1 MDRDI
6 RKQNMIPGSCEEFT
20 RPEEIQALNRYLK
33 DLREA
38 YDDNL
43 TINEDNLEVT
53 GRKFL
58 ETPQNLP
65 DKIEVL
71 NPGKGEVS
79 SLVSSK
85 EWLDNDKSLSGLST
99 KKEGLNGNNDV
110 ASLRQTRQDLKG
122 KNESGSL
129 ENSKEILKGKK
140 DIKTLESQKSK
151 IGGDTDGPSRLE
163 TNRRETIE
171 GLNRLLSLDSN
182 KEGLRRDENSEPK
195 ALDYIKEILNNPNSL
210 NDLGGLKKKL
220 EDDRKELK
228 DLDNSKETLRNGKND
243 SLELGKKKETIQAES
258 TRKLGDTVEKLKTN
272 GNLEELGKSK
282 ETINAK
288 EVESLLDSKE
298 KLRNGKEELLE
309 LGRPKEEIGAK
320 ENLKELGKT
329 KESLNTGDLIE
340 KLKTPREKLEGI
352 SNIDELGSFID
363 SINPDEVDKLGRP
376 LEQLGRKKEDLDLGN
391 TKERLN
397 GVTSLNNLPEPKED
411 LKTGDEIESLK
422 RPKESLEGVEE
433 NIRLEDS
440 KERLGRRIEDPEY
453 LNKRTVDLEGTNSNI
468 KLEDEKERLI
478 DRRADQE
485 LGRGKEEL
493 PGFALDKN
501 LSEHQEKLGVGVREE
516 TLEDYV
522 EKANVPD
529 KSPTLE
535 DGKEKLKTGNPL
547 DALGKKKEELVGEIN
562 DPILSEKRENLTISN
577 EDPSLSTKREDITD
591 LRKAELNEHRENL
604 NGIEPLEIL
613 KEHKEELNTGKP
625 MEELPEHMEHIYGK
639 YEEPEELRHLLDKR
653 DDLHGVKD
661 IEELGT
667 GKERISGEVVEQELG
682 TEKETLVD
690 KREQLELAEENENL
704 LPGEIIERQ
713 DLPEF
718 KDFLNLPNVD
728 PILSEKQ
735 EKLDVGDGIGALE
748 NKVEG
753 LNPDDLVDEL
763 SRRTEELGKTPI
775 EPTLSETVEHLRTET
790 SSIEDLEHKVELLD
804 AAGSTVVTKL
814 PEEKETIIDDKAEN
828 LILSDKR
835 EDLFVEGGEIKAP
848 DLEDYVE
855 GLGGTPDDKLN
866 LEDHREDIIDLR
878 TTELESK
885 KEILEDLREDPELGK
900 TTESM
905 ETDHGASIISE
916 LPDKE
921 QLERLVD
928 EREIVALSDHKETI
942 DTSATKVD
950 ALEDTREEIIG
961 EPLEYEALVDYK
973 ETITDSRDTDLENTR
988 LDLSDERDTTL
999 EDTKV
1004 TISDQREPELEDY
1017 RDNLEDSREPTLE
1030 DYRESLSD
1038 NRDTS
1043 LEDTK
1048 ITIEDSR
1055 ENSLVDYKE
1064 TITDSRD
1071 TDLENT
1077 RLDLS
1082 DERDLGLY
1090 DETTSRNLDGNTIP
1104 DSTDEELYDES
1115 TKIAPK
1121 GEDPEEFLHTE
1132 DTSKNLE
1139 GNTIN
1144 DTLDEELYTEGNSR
1158 DLNTIDDTLDKE
1170 LYTSETS
1177 KELDGNM
1184 IPDTLDEELYTEETS
1199 RELEGN
1205 TIPDTLDEE
1214 LYTSETSKELEGN
1227 MIPDT
1232 LDETL
1237 EDYIDSLDD
1246 YRDDPELHTEDTSR
1260 ELEMNKIPDT
1270 LDEELYTEETSREL
1284 SGNTIDDTL
1293 DEVLYTRDETV
1304 GTKNLGYQLDTNSDS
1319 GNNAISAYNVG
1330 DGGGD
1335 SDLTDLSTR
1344 QDNVTWKD
1352 NTVERVGD
1360 DTSKQNA
1367 DAFGSRTGEWS
1378 EDVGLYDTIL
1388 SPENIDPDSYNQGGD
1403 KELHTS
1409 ANSKEL
1415 EMNMIPDTLDEEL
1428 YDESTKI
1435 QPDGEDPEEF
1445 LHTEDSSV
1453 GISIDGIDIN
1463 KIDDTLDEELYN
1475 DSTKISPDGEDP
1487 EEELYTKDTS
1497 RELEGNKISDTLDEE
1512 LYDDSTK
1519 INPTEFGEDP
1529 DEELYDE
1536 GTSRDLNTI
1545 DDTLDEDLED
1555 FVDTIEDDRD
1565 TKLYGSE
1572 TKITPDEPTKENA
1585 DTDKQHERWT
1595 EDAGLYDSTLQV
1607 TPDKAE
1613 EVWQTALE
1621 THKET
1626 IASKN
1631 EIKDV
1636 GPGQWKEDIIKNEH
1650 EETESLEDQVENVL
1664 NSTNSKSEIDE
1675 LKNIL
1680 NSRDDL
1686 NLYYTNIL
1694 KFAQNK
1700 NLNKGWASKVTGLMS
1715 AYLSGGEVSQGR
1727 AQQFEEAL
1735 YKTIIQDEQVKIK
1748 RDSFLE
1754 DGKGDRYNKNEIS
1767 ALDDHT
1773 EEMKSYELP
1782 GFNLMGNGCDPSSYL
1797 RWVAENTVGKT
1808 HGKLR
1813 AILLDE
1819 TLGLLVLARDTAE
1832 KLIHANRDRL
1842 PGNDILSQLTG
1853 NGLSLGGVA
1862 KAAVSAGAKA
1872 LFGGSGPDMTLP
1884 NNRPFTDGER
1894 GGWTELLSDK
1904 RIDPTE
1910 QKQTKFMLNDKYI
1923 SSFAGVTTTLSDLC
1937 GVSNSSIQSVEQLYA
1952 ALRAS
1957 PYITTAEKVTSGQ
1970 YNPLKVQ
1977 TLDTNQFWEIIFTPF
1992 VGKENGNRSYLPP
2005 ITEIN
2010 TWNKVYHGVKTG
2022 YSTWIPVTGFELSKA
2037 KLTSKTLPLFDGEIS
2052 YPISMEFTNEFRL
2065 TIADDQFKSW
2075 RTYFERCMDAA
2086 IYNSEIHIG
2095 TGDYKDDYNTIE
2107 FNGIDDYNEEENG
2120 MFGAI
2125 KSAISAASKVTS
2137 ATSSIMGGGE
2147 KFTAIDKKY
2156 QCVAP
2161 YKNITFR
2168 CTIYSMTPQFSTV
2181 SKYDLLL
2188 VMKDFV
2194 EERSGEIDGE
2204 PGDLT
2209 VMFSIVGENPS
2220 EDRKKAKK
2228 SSTDWKT
2235 KRTKD
2240 TKRSNLA
2247 SIVSSG
2253 VNSVIGVL

>member
-129 ENSKEILKGKK
+129 ENSKETLKGKK

-151 IGGDTDGPSRLE
+151 IGGDTDGLSHLE

-171 GLNRLLSLDSN
+171 GLNQILGLGNTRERLGGELREEALSRTL
-182 KEGLRRDENSEPK
+182 EGLGIRLENS
-195 ALDYIKEILNNPNSL
+195 
-210 NDLGGLKKKL
+210 KL
-220 EDDRKELK
+220 SDH
-228 DLDNSKETLRNGKND
+228 KETLEKEERN
-243 SLELGKKKETIQAES
+243 LELS
-258 TRKLGDTVEKLKTN
+258 DF
-272 GNLEELGKSK
+272 
-282 ETINAK
+282 
-288 EVESLLDSKE
+288 
-298 KLRNGKEELLE
+298 
-309 LGRPKEEIGAK
+309 
-320 ENLKELGKT
+320 
-329 KESLNTGDLIE
+329 
-340 KLKTPREKLEGI
+340 
-352 SNIDELGSFID
+352 IDELGK
-363 SINPDEVDKLGRP
+363 DK
-376 LEQLGRKKEDLDLGN
+376 N
-391 TKERLN
+391 
-397 GVTSLNNLPEPKED
+397 
-411 LKTGDEIESLK
+411 IESL
-422 RPKESLEGVEE
+422 RGNKEILGVKE
-433 NIRLEDS
+433 NKIRLGEG
-440 KERLGRRIEDPEY
+440 KEKLKNTDLNEPEY
-453 LNKRTVDLEGTNSNI
+453 LSRRTEELQGDKKEQKILSQER
-468 KLEDEKERLI
+468 ERLI
-478 DRRADQE
+478 DRREDNE
-485 LGRGKEEL
+485 LEKGNEQI
-493 PGFALDKN
+493 PG
-501 LSEHQEKLGVGVREE
+501 GPIVGVMNLPENKERIGISVPEESLTNHLEKIGVEEKSPILEDHIEKVKDQREE
-516 TLEDYV
+516 IEVLNKYREDLRH
-522 EKANVPD
+522 KDN
-529 KSPTLE
+529 PTLE
-535 DGKEKLKTGNPL
+535 EYQEKIKTINKDP
-547 DALGKKKEELVGEIN
+547 ELE
-562 DPILSEKRENLTISN
+562 
-577 EDPSLSTKREDITD
+577 TKREDLSD
-591 LRKAELNEHRENL
+591 SRKTELSNKVERIKDENEIGLENK
-604 NGIEPLEIL
+604 IETLST
-613 KEHKEELNTGKP
+613 KKP
-625 MEELPEHMEHIYGK
+625 MDELPEHVEHIYGK
-639 YEEPEELRHLLDKR
+639 FEEPEELRHLLDKKE
-653 DDLHGVKD
+653 DLRGVKET
-661 IEELGT
+661 EELGT
-667 GKERISGEVVEQELG
+667 TAKTIPGDTDEIKSLNK
-682 TEKETLVD
+682 EKEILVD
-690 KREQLELAEENENL
+690 KREQIELEETNNK
-704 LPGEIIERQ
+704 LPGELKKE
-713 DLPEF
+713 
-718 KDFLNLPNVD
+718 NLSGHLETIKVENED
-728 PILSEKQ
+728 P
-735 EKLDVGDGIGALE
+735 ALG
-748 NKVEG
+748 KKKEG
-753 LNPDDLVDEL
+753 LNVGEGVGSLEDNVETIRVGEGINELNKRKETLGGQLV
-763 SRRTEELGKTPI
+763 
-775 EPTLSETVEHLRTET
+775 EPTLNETVEHLRTET
-790 SSIEDLEHKVELLD
+790 SSLDELGKHVESLD
-804 AAGSTVVTKL
+804 AASSTVISNL
-814 PEEKETIIDDKAEN
+814 PEDKEMIQGTSDNTSLTDIKETVPGEVASPT
-828 LILSDKR
+828 LS
-835 EDLFVEGGEIKAP
+835 EH
-848 DLEDYVE
+848 VE
-855 GLGGTPDDKLN
+855 GLGGTPNDKLT
-866 LEDHREDIIDLR
+866 LSDHREN
-878 TTELESK
+878 
-885 KEILEDLREDPELGK
+885 
-900 TTESM
+900 
-905 ETDHGASIISE
+905 
-916 LPDKE
+916 
-921 QLERLVD
+921 
-928 EREIVALSDHKETI
+928 I
-942 DTSATKVD
+942 DTSAAKVD
-950 ALEDTREEIIG
+950 ALGDKREQIIG
-961 EPLEYEALVDYK
+961 EPLETETLVDYK
-973 ETITDSRDTDLENTR
+973 ENITDTRDTELEDTR
-988 LDLSDERDTTL
+988 LDISDERDTNL

-1017 RDNLEDSREPTLE
+1017 KDNLEDSREPALE

-1038 NRDTS
+1038 SRDTS

-1064 TITDSRD
+1064 NITDTRD
-1071 TDLENT
+1071 TELEDT
-1077 RLDLS
+1077 RLDIS
-1082 DERDLGLY
+1082 DERDLSLY

-1104 DSTDEELYDES
+1104 DSTDEELYDET
-1115 TKIAPK
+1115 TKIAPS
-1121 GEDPEEFLHTE
+1121 GNDPEEFLHTE
-1132 DTSKNLE
+1132 NTSKN
-1139 GNTIN
+1139 
-1144 DTLDEELYTEGNSR
+1144 
-1158 DLNTIDDTLDKE
+1158 
-1170 LYTSETS
+1170 
-1177 KELDGNM
+1177 
-1184 IPDTLDEELYTEETS
+1184 
-1199 RELEGN
+1199 LEGN

-1246 YRDDPELHTEDTSR
+1246 YRDNPELHTKDTSR
-1260 ELEMNKIPDT
+1260 ELEMNKI
-1270 LDEELYTEETSREL
+1270 S
-1284 SGNTIDDTL
+1284 DTL
-1293 DEVLYTRDETV
+1293 DEVLYTKDETV
-1304 GTKNLGYQLDTNSDS
+1304 GTENLGYQLDTNSDS

-1330 DGGGD
+1330 DSGGD

-1344 QDNVTWKD
+1344 QDNVTWKG

-1360 DTSKQNA
+1360 DTGKQNA

-1378 EDVGLYDTIL
+1378 EDVGLYDAIL

-1409 ANSKEL
+1409 ADSREL

-1435 QPDGEDPEEF
+1435 QPDGEDSEEF

-1463 KIDDTLDEELYN
+1463 KIDDTLDEELYD

-1487 EEELYTKDTS
+1487 EEELYTEDTS
-1497 RELEGNKISDTLDEE
+1497 KELEGNKISDTLDEE

-1529 DEELYDE
+1529 DEELYEE

-1585 DTDKQHERWT
+1585 DTDKQHEKWT

-1636 GPGQWKEDIIKNEH
+1636 GPGQWKEDIIENEH

-1664 NSTNSKSEIDE
+1664 NSTNSESEIDE

-1754 DGKGDRYNKNEIS
+1754 DGKGERYNKNETS

-1842 PGNDILSQLTG
+1842 PGNDVLSQLTSG
-1853 NGLSLGGVA
+1853 GLSLGGIA
-1862 KAAVSAGAKA
+1862 KSAVKAGAKA
-1872 LFGGSGPDMTLP
+1872 LFGGGGPDMTLP
-1884 NNRPFTDGER
+1884 VNRPKKNKETKE
-1894 GGWTELLSDK
+1894 WEALSDK
-1904 RIDPTE
+1904 RLDPE
-1910 QKQTKFMLNDKYI
+1910 EEKQTSIDFKSRYILDSGKFKGM
-1923 SSFAGVTTTLSDLC
+1923 ATTLQELG
-1937 GVSNSSIQSVEQLYA
+1937 GVMTVNSVDELYSV
-1952 ALRAS
+1952 LRAS
-1957 PYITTAEKVTSGQ
+1957 PYITTAGNVTSGE

-1977 TLDTNQFWEIIFTPF
+1977 TLDTNQFWEIVFTPF
-1992 VGKENGNRSYLPP
+1992 VGTENGNVSYLPP

-2010 TWNKVYHGVKTG
+2010 TWNEVYHGVKTG
-2022 YSTWIPVTGFELSKA
+2022 YSTWIPITGFELSKA

-2075 RTYFERCMDAA
+2075 RTYFERCMDAS
-2086 IYNSEIHIG
+2086 IYNSELHKP
-2095 TGDYKDDYNTIE
+2095 GDYKDDYEEIE
-2107 FNGIDDYNEEENG
+2107 FSNLSDYEYEENG
-2120 MFGAI
+2120 LLGNVV
-2125 KSAISAASKVTS
+2125 SAAKAVASKFKKK
-2137 ATSSIMGGGE
+2137 ASSLSGGLGGG
-2147 KFTAIDKKY
+2147 KKGKLTAIDKKY

-2209 VMFSIVGENPS
+2209 VMFSIVGENPQD
-2220 EDRKKAKK
+2220 DRPTFNSKYK
-2228 SSTDWKT
+2228 DWKT
-2235 KRTKD
+2235 KKTKD
-2240 TKRSNLA
+2240 TKRSDAA
-2247 SIVSSG
+2247 SIIASG

>member
-129 ENSKEILKGKK
+129 ENSKETLKGKK

-151 IGGDTDGPSRLE
+151 IGGDTDGLSHLE

-182 KEGLRRDENSEPK
+182 KEALRKGENSEPK
-195 ALDYIKEILNNPNSL
+195 ALDYIKEILSNPNSL

-220 EDDRKELK
+220 E
-228 DLDNSKETLRNGKND
+228 
-243 SLELGKKKETIQAES
+243 
-258 TRKLGDTVEKLKTN
+258 
-272 GNLEELGKSK
+272 
-282 ETINAK
+282 
-288 EVESLLDSKE
+288 
-298 KLRNGKEELLE
+298 
-309 LGRPKEEIGAK
+309 
-320 ENLKELGKT
+320 
-329 KESLNTGDLIE
+329 
-340 KLKTPREKLEGI
+340 
-352 SNIDELGSFID
+352 
-363 SINPDEVDKLGRP
+363 VD
-376 LEQLGRKKEDLDLGN
+376 
-391 TKERLN
+391 
-397 GVTSLNNLPEPKED
+397 
-411 LKTGDEIESLK
+411 
-422 RPKESLEGVEE
+422 E

-440 KERLGRRIEDPEY
+440 KERLRKRIEDPEY
-453 LNKRTVDLEGTNSNI
+453 LNKRTVDLEGTDSNI

-529 KSPTLE
+529 KSLTLE
-535 DGKEKLKTGNPL
+535 DGKEKLKTGDPL
-547 DALGKKKEELVGEIN
+547 DAIGKKKEELVGEIN

-604 NGIEPLEIL
+604 NGIEPLETL

-625 MEELPEHMEHIYGK
+625 MEELPEHIEHIYGK

-718 KDFLNLPNVD
+718 KDSLNLPNVD

-804 AAGSTVVTKL
+804 AASSTVVTKL

-828 LILSDKR
+828 IILSDKR

-921 QLERLVD
+921 QRERLVD
-928 EREIVALSDHKETI
+928 EREIIALSDHKETI

-1115 TKIAPK
+1115 TKIVPK

-1158 DLNTIDDTLDKE
+1158 DLNTIDDTLDEE

-1409 ANSKEL
+1409 ADSKEL

-1435 QPDGEDPEEF
+1435 HPDGEDPEEF

-1463 KIDDTLDEELYN
+1463 KINDTLDEELYD
-1475 DSTKISPDGEDP
+1475 DSTKISSDGENP
-1487 EEELYTKDTS
+1487 EEELYTEDTS

-1529 DEELYDE
+1529 NEELYDE
-1536 GTSRDLNTI
+1536 GTSRDLNII

-1585 DTDKQHERWT
+1585 DTDKQHEKWT
-1595 EDAGLYDSTLQV
+1595 EDAGLYNTRLSPDNIDPETYDQGGDHELYTKNNTIQLSKNDNTDSINSKLVDVEKSEDDAENSSRLKSLT
-1607 TPDKAE
+1607 TGKSSRNIWSNTNNEIDSDKGLVKVLDDDE
-1613 EVWQTALE
+1613 SKVGTYRSGNGKDGIVQTEDDEYRTE
-1621 THKET
+1621 THKRFDPDSDGDK
-1626 IASKN
+1626 IKMPGNVDLLDDSNDSKPIN
-1631 EIKDV
+1631 PDEINNSDSFEAEV
-1636 GPGQWKEDIIKNEH
+1636 KEII
-1650 EETESLEDQVENVL
+1650 
-1664 NSTNSKSEIDE
+1664 
-1675 LKNIL
+1675 

-1700 NLNKGWASKVTGLMS
+1700 NLDKGWGKKVSGLMS
-1715 AYLSGGEVSQGR
+1715 AYLSGKEISQER

-1735 YKTIIQDEQVKIK
+1735 YRTIIQDEQVKIK

-1754 DGKGDRYNKNEIS
+1754 DGKGERYNKNETS
-1767 ALDDHT
+1767 ALGDYT
-1773 EEMKSYELP
+1773 EEMSSYELP

-1797 RWVAENTVGKT
+1797 RWVAEKTVGKT

-1842 PGNDILSQLTG
+1842 PGNDVLSQLTSG
-1853 NGLSLGGVA
+1853 GLSLSGVA
-1862 KAAVSAGAKA
+1862 KSAVKAGAKA
-1872 LFGGSGPDMTLP
+1872 LFGGSGPDMSLP
-1884 NNRPFTDGER
+1884 NNRPDKNKER
-1894 GGWTELLSDK
+1894 TKWDELLSDK
-1904 RIDPTE
+1904 TIDKEESNNRLTE
-1910 QKQTKFMLNDKYI
+1910 FNFADRYITADGKFKGM
-1923 SSFAGVTTTLSDLC
+1923 ATTLQELC
-1937 GVSNSSIQSVEQLYA
+1937 GTTNVSSVEDMYA

-1957 PYITTAEKVTSGQ
+1957 PYITTANKVTSGE
-1970 YNPLKVQ
+1970 YNRLIVQ
-1977 TLDTNQFWEIIFTPF
+1977 TLDTNQFWEIVFTPF
-1992 VGKENGNRSYLPP
+1992 VGTENGWVSYLPP

-2010 TWNKVYHGVKTG
+2010 TWNKTYHGVETM
-2022 YSTWIPVTGFELSKA
+2022 YSTWIPITGFELSKA

-2075 RTYFERCMDAA
+2075 RTYFERCMDTA
-2086 IYNSEIHIG
+2086 IYTSELHRAK
-2095 TGDYKDDYNTIE
+2095 DYDDNYK
-2107 FNGIDDYNEEENG
+2107 FHWADVDLSDYELEETTLSING
-2120 MFGAI
+2120 MNISVPDVVKNFKKKMDKWNSFNSGS
-2125 KSAISAASKVTS
+2125 SA
-2137 ATSSIMGGGE
+2137 G

-2209 VMFSIVGENPS
+2209 VMFSIVGENP
-2220 EDRKKAKK
+2220 
-2228 SSTDWKT
+2228 TDERPGLNVDKNNFKT
-2235 KRTKD
+2235 KKTKD
-2240 TKRSNLA
+2240 TKRSNTA
-2247 SIVSSG
+2247 SIISNG

>member
-110 ASLRQTRQDLKG
+110 ASLRQTRQDLRG

-129 ENSKEILKGKK
+129 ENSKETLKGKK

-151 IGGDTDGPSRLE
+151 IGGDTDGLSHLE

-182 KEGLRRDENSEPK
+182 KEALRKGENSEPK

-210 NDLGGLKKKL
+210 NDLGSLKKKL
-220 EDDRKELK
+220 E
-228 DLDNSKETLRNGKND
+228 
-243 SLELGKKKETIQAES
+243 
-258 TRKLGDTVEKLKTN
+258 
-272 GNLEELGKSK
+272 
-282 ETINAK
+282 
-288 EVESLLDSKE
+288 
-298 KLRNGKEELLE
+298 
-309 LGRPKEEIGAK
+309 
-320 ENLKELGKT
+320 
-329 KESLNTGDLIE
+329 
-340 KLKTPREKLEGI
+340 
-352 SNIDELGSFID
+352 
-363 SINPDEVDKLGRP
+363 VD
-376 LEQLGRKKEDLDLGN
+376 
-391 TKERLN
+391 
-397 GVTSLNNLPEPKED
+397 
-411 LKTGDEIESLK
+411 
-422 RPKESLEGVEE
+422 E

-440 KERLGRRIEDPEY
+440 KERLRKRIEDPEY
-453 LNKRTVDLEGTNSNI
+453 LNKRTVDLEGADSNI

-485 LGRGKEEL
+485 LGRGKEEI

-522 EKANVPD
+522 EKANVPG
-529 KSPTLE
+529 KSLTLE
-535 DGKEKLKTGNPL
+535 DGKEKLKTGDPL

-604 NGIEPLEIL
+604 NGIEPLETL

-639 YEEPEELRHLLDKR
+639 YEEPEELRHLLNKR

-718 KDFLNLPNVD
+718 KDSLNLPNVD

-735 EKLDVGDGIGALE
+735 EKLNVGDGIGALE

-753 LNPDDLVDEL
+753 LNPDEIVDEL
-763 SRRTEELGKTPI
+763 SRHTEELGKTLI

-790 SSIEDLEHKVELLD
+790 SSIEDLEHKVELLG
-804 AAGSTVVTKL
+804 AASSTIVTKL

-905 ETDHGASIISE
+905 ETDHGASSISE

-921 QLERLVD
+921 QRERLVD
-928 EREIVALSDHKETI
+928 EREIVALSNHKETI

-973 ETITDSRDTDLENTR
+973 ETITDSRDIDLENTR

-1038 NRDTS
+1038 DRDTS

-1071 TDLENT
+1071 IDLENT

-1082 DERDLGLY
+1082 DERDLSLY
-1090 DETTSRNLDGNTIP
+1090 DETTIRNLDGNTIP

-1115 TKIAPK
+1115 TRIAPK

-1158 DLNTIDDTLDKE
+1158 DLNTIDDTLDEE
-1170 LYTSETS
+1170 LYTNETS
-1177 KELDGNM
+1177 KELDG
-1184 IPDTLDEELYTEETS
+1184 
-1199 RELEGN
+1199 
-1205 TIPDTLDEE
+1205 
-1214 LYTSETSKELEGN
+1214 
-1227 MIPDT
+1227 
-1232 LDETL
+1232 
-1237 EDYIDSLDD
+1237 
-1246 YRDDPELHTEDTSR
+1246 
-1260 ELEMNKIPDT
+1260 
-1270 LDEELYTEETSREL
+1270 
-1284 SGNTIDDTL
+1284 
-1293 DEVLYTRDETV
+1293 
-1304 GTKNLGYQLDTNSDS
+1304 
-1319 GNNAISAYNVG
+1319 
-1330 DGGGD
+1330 
-1335 SDLTDLSTR
+1335 
-1344 QDNVTWKD
+1344 
-1352 NTVERVGD
+1352 
-1360 DTSKQNA
+1360 
-1367 DAFGSRTGEWS
+1367 
-1378 EDVGLYDTIL
+1378 
-1388 SPENIDPDSYNQGGD
+1388 
-1403 KELHTS
+1403 
-1409 ANSKEL
+1409 
-1415 EMNMIPDTLDEEL
+1415 NMIPDTLDEEL

-1435 QPDGEDPEEF
+1435 QPDGEDPEEELEDEQVKRGEGENEWSDEIGLEDYIDSLEDERESELYTSENSKELEGNMIPDTLDEELEDERIERGMGQNEWSSDDGLYDSALAITPNESETLWEESLHTAEDSRELDGNIIVDNQDEKLYTEETSRELEGNTINDTQDEDLYDESNSRDLNKIDDSGDEELYDEKTRITPEGEDPEEF
-1445 LHTEDSSV
+1445 LHTEGTSRELDGNMIPDTLDETLYDDSTK
-1453 GISIDGIDIN
+1453 IKPDGEDPEENLYTEENSRDLN
-1463 KIDDTLDEELYN
+1463 KIDDTLDE
-1475 DSTKISPDGEDP
+1475 T
-1487 EEELYTKDTS
+1487 
-1497 RELEGNKISDTLDEE
+1497 
-1512 LYDDSTK
+1512 
-1519 INPTEFGEDP
+1519 
-1529 DEELYDE
+1529 
-1536 GTSRDLNTI
+1536 
-1545 DDTLDEDLED
+1545 LED
-1555 FVDTIEDDRD
+1555 FVDKIEDSGENN
-1565 TKLYGSE
+1565 LYDKS
-1572 TKITPDEPTKENA
+1572 TKITPKDDLTKENA
-1585 DTDKQHERWT
+1585 DTDRPHETWT
-1595 EDAGLYDSTLQV
+1595 EDAGLYDAALQV

-1613 EVWQTALE
+1613 EIWQTALE

-1636 GPGQWKEDIIKNEH
+1636 GPSQWKEDIIENEH

-1664 NSTNSKSEIDE
+1664 NSTNSESEIDE

-1700 NLNKGWASKVTGLMS
+1700 NLNKGWANKVTGLMS

-1754 DGKGDRYNKNEIS
+1754 DGKGERYNKNEIS

-1842 PGNDILSQLTG
+1842 PGNDVLSQLTSG
-1853 NGLSLGGVA
+1853 GLSLGGIA
-1862 KAAVSAGAKA
+1862 KSAVKAGAKA

-1884 NNRPFTDGER
+1884 NNRPKKNKETEKFT
-1894 GGWTELLSDK
+1894 
-1904 RIDPTE
+1904 P
-1910 QKQTKFMLNDKYI
+1910 LNDKTADIHEASNKKTEIVFKDRYI
-1923 SSFAGVTTTLSDLC
+1923 GKPFAGINTTLSELC
-1937 GVSNSSIQSVEQLYA
+1937 GNTEVSSVEDMYSI
-1952 ALRAS
+1952 LRAS
-1957 PYITTAEKVTSGQ
+1957 PYIATAGKMTSGD

-1992 VGKENGNRSYLPP
+1992 VGPENGGVSYLPP

-2010 TWNKVYHGVKTG
+2010 TWNAVYHGVKTA
-2022 YSTWIPVTGFELSKA
+2022 YSTWIPITGFELSKA
-2037 KLTSKTLPLFDGEIS
+2037 KLTTKTLPLFDGEIS

-2075 RTYFERCMDAA
+2075 RTYFERCMDAS
-2086 IYNSEIHIG
+2086 IYNSELHEE
-2095 TGDYKDDYNTIE
+2095 GDYDDDYYDSWLGVDLSE
-2107 FNGIDDYNEEENG
+2107 YEQESNGL
-2120 MFGAI
+2120 FGNVV
-2125 KSAISAASKVTS
+2125 SAATNAVKNVKSLFSKKNKGEGS
-2137 ATSSIMGGGE
+2137 GGSNSNGASLR
-2147 KFTAIDKKY
+2147 KLTAIDKKY

-2194 EERSGEIDGE
+2194 EERSGEIDGD

-2220 EDRKKAKK
+2220 CERSLSVNNTNWQTKK
-2228 SSTDWKT
+2228 
-2235 KRTKD
+2235 TKD
-2240 TKRSNLA
+2240 TKRSDAA
-2247 SIVSSG
+2247 SIIASG

>member
-1 MDRDI
+1 M
-6 RKQNMIPGSCEEFT
+6 
-20 RPEEIQALNRYLK
+20 
-33 DLREA
+33 
-38 YDDNL
+38 
-43 TINEDNLEVT
+43 
-53 GRKFL
+53 
-58 ETPQNLP
+58 
-65 DKIEVL
+65 
-71 NPGKGEVS
+71 
-79 SLVSSK
+79 
-85 EWLDNDKSLSGLST
+85 
-99 KKEGLNGNNDV
+99 
-110 ASLRQTRQDLKG
+110 
-122 KNESGSL
+122 
-129 ENSKEILKGKK
+129 
-140 DIKTLESQKSK
+140 
-151 IGGDTDGPSRLE
+151 
-163 TNRRETIE
+163 
-171 GLNRLLSLDSN
+171 
-182 KEGLRRDENSEPK
+182 
-195 ALDYIKEILNNPNSL
+195 
-210 NDLGGLKKKL
+210 
-220 EDDRKELK
+220 
-228 DLDNSKETLRNGKND
+228 
-243 SLELGKKKETIQAES
+243 
-258 TRKLGDTVEKLKTN
+258 
-272 GNLEELGKSK
+272 
-282 ETINAK
+282 
-288 EVESLLDSKE
+288 
-298 KLRNGKEELLE
+298 
-309 LGRPKEEIGAK
+309 
-320 ENLKELGKT
+320 
-329 KESLNTGDLIE
+329 
-340 KLKTPREKLEGI
+340 
-352 SNIDELGSFID
+352 
-363 SINPDEVDKLGRP
+363 
-376 LEQLGRKKEDLDLGN
+376 
-391 TKERLN
+391 
-397 GVTSLNNLPEPKED
+397 
-411 LKTGDEIESLK
+411 
-422 RPKESLEGVEE
+422 
-433 NIRLEDS
+433 
-440 KERLGRRIEDPEY
+440 
-453 LNKRTVDLEGTNSNI
+453 
-468 KLEDEKERLI
+468 
-478 DRRADQE
+478 
-485 LGRGKEEL
+485 
-493 PGFALDKN
+493 
-501 LSEHQEKLGVGVREE
+501 
-516 TLEDYV
+516 
-522 EKANVPD
+522 NV
-529 KSPTLE
+529 
-535 DGKEKLKTGNPL
+535 
-547 DALGKKKEELVGEIN
+547 
-562 DPILSEKRENLTISN
+562 
-577 EDPSLSTKREDITD
+577 
-591 LRKAELNEHRENL
+591 
-604 NGIEPLEIL
+604 
-613 KEHKEELNTGKP
+613 
-625 MEELPEHMEHIYGK
+625 
-639 YEEPEELRHLLDKR
+639 
-653 DDLHGVKD
+653 
-661 IEELGT
+661 
-667 GKERISGEVVEQELG
+667 
-682 TEKETLVD
+682 
-690 KREQLELAEENENL
+690 
-704 LPGEIIERQ
+704 
-713 DLPEF
+713 
-718 KDFLNLPNVD
+718 
-728 PILSEKQ
+728 
-735 EKLDVGDGIGALE
+735 
-748 NKVEG
+748 
-753 LNPDDLVDEL
+753 
-763 SRRTEELGKTPI
+763 
-775 EPTLSETVEHLRTET
+775 
-790 SSIEDLEHKVELLD
+790 
-804 AAGSTVVTKL
+804 
-814 PEEKETIIDDKAEN
+814 
-828 LILSDKR
+828 
-835 EDLFVEGGEIKAP
+835 
-848 DLEDYVE
+848 
-855 GLGGTPDDKLN
+855 
-866 LEDHREDIIDLR
+866 
-878 TTELESK
+878 
-885 KEILEDLREDPELGK
+885 
-900 TTESM
+900 
-905 ETDHGASIISE
+905 
-916 LPDKE
+916 
-921 QLERLVD
+921 
-928 EREIVALSDHKETI
+928 
-942 DTSATKVD
+942 
-950 ALEDTREEIIG
+950 
-961 EPLEYEALVDYK
+961 
-973 ETITDSRDTDLENTR
+973 
-988 LDLSDERDTTL
+988 
-999 EDTKV
+999 
-1004 TISDQREPELEDY
+1004 
-1017 RDNLEDSREPTLE
+1017 
-1030 DYRESLSD
+1030 
-1038 NRDTS
+1038 
-1043 LEDTK
+1043 
-1048 ITIEDSR
+1048 
-1055 ENSLVDYKE
+1055 
-1064 TITDSRD
+1064 
-1071 TDLENT
+1071 
-1077 RLDLS
+1077 
-1082 DERDLGLY
+1082 
-1090 DETTSRNLDGNTIP
+1090 IP

-1409 ANSKEL
+1409 SNSKEL

-1585 DTDKQHERWT
+1585 DTDKQYERWT
-1595 EDAGLYDSTLQV
+1595 EDAGLYNTRLSPDNIDPETYDQGGDHELYTKNNTIQLSKNDNTDSINSKLVDVEKSEDDAENSSRLKSLT
-1607 TPDKAE
+1607 TGKSSRNIWSNTNNEIDSDKGLVKVLDDDE
-1613 EVWQTALE
+1613 SKVGTYRSGNGKDGIVQTE
-1621 THKET
+1621 DDEYRTDTHKRFDPDSDGDKIKKPGNVDLLDDDNDSKPINLDEINDSDSFET
-1626 IASKN
+1626 EVK
-1631 EIKDV
+1631 
-1636 GPGQWKEDIIKNEH
+1636 DII
-1650 EETESLEDQVENVL
+1650 
-1664 NSTNSKSEIDE
+1664 
-1675 LKNIL
+1675 

-1700 NLNKGWASKVTGLMS
+1700 NLDKGWAKKVSGLMS
-1715 AYLSGGEVSQGR
+1715 TYLSGKEISQER

-1735 YKTIIQDEQVKIK
+1735 YKTIIQEDQVKIR

-1754 DGKGDRYNKNEIS
+1754 DGKGERYNKNETS
-1767 ALDDHT
+1767 TLGNYT

-1782 GFNLMGNGCDPSSYL
+1782 GFNLMGNGLDPSSYL
-1797 RWVAENTVGKT
+1797 RWV
-1808 HGKLR
+1808 KLR
-1813 AILLDE
+1813 AILMDE

-1832 KLIHANRDRL
+1832 RAIHANRDRL
-1842 PGNDILSQLTG
+1842 PDSDILSQLTSG
-1853 NGLSLGGVA
+1853 GLSLGGIA
-1862 KAAVSAGAKA
+1862 KSAVSAGAKA
-1872 LFGGSGPDMTLP
+1872 LFGGGGPDMTLP
-1884 NNRPFTDGER
+1884 NNRPKKNKETEKFT
-1894 GGWTELLSDK
+1894 
-1904 RIDPTE
+1904 P
-1910 QKQTKFMLNDKYI
+1910 LNDKTADIHEASNKKTEIVFKDRYI
-1923 SSFAGVTTTLSDLC
+1923 GKPFAGINTTLSELC
-1937 GVSNSSIQSVEQLYA
+1937 GNTEVSSVEDMYSI
-1952 ALRAS
+1952 LRAS
-1957 PYITTAEKVTSGQ
+1957 PYIATAGKMTSGD

-1992 VGKENGNRSYLPP
+1992 VGPENGGVSYLPP

-2010 TWNKVYHGVKTG
+2010 TWNAVYHGVKTA
-2022 YSTWIPVTGFELSKA
+2022 YSTWIPITGFELSKA
-2037 KLTSKTLPLFDGEIS
+2037 KLTTKTLPLFDGEIS

-2075 RTYFERCMDAA
+2075 RTYFERCMDAS
-2086 IYNSEIHIG
+2086 IYNSELHEE
-2095 TGDYKDDYNTIE
+2095 GDYDDDYYDSWLGVDLSE
-2107 FNGIDDYNEEENG
+2107 YEQESNGL
-2120 MFGAI
+2120 FGNVV
-2125 KSAISAASKVTS
+2125 SAATNAVKNVKSLFSKKNKGEGS
-2137 ATSSIMGGGE
+2137 GGSNSNGASLR
-2147 KFTAIDKKY
+2147 KLTAIDKKY

-2194 EERSGEIDGE
+2194 EERSGEIDGD

-2220 EDRKKAKK
+2220 SERSLSVDN
-2228 SSTDWKT
+2228 TNWKT
-2235 KRTKD
+2235 KKTKD
-2240 TKRSNLA
+2240 TKRSDAA
-2247 SIVSSG
+2247 SIIASG